1 MAGEGAPLIARQDA
15 RADAATDSS
24 FSLPPTL
31 SPVNKLRLVMYHSLA
46 MVPAIA
52 TLGVALYSTQ
62 SLMGVCN
69 MRLLYPDSPNES
81 CHHILSLG
89 TVFLFAVLGGLCWYS
104 CYKLRPV
111 FWEIA
116 HAALYVIF
124 LIPRLYVRREEQWDE
139 ALTVAQT
146 VLSSFIRTSIVE
158 ALRILNLEICV
169 LVMIALA
176 WYAESPVPSALSSAR
191 QCWVDVDDP
200 RLLLSLWIGTGWAAA
215 ELLASTWQLF
225 KFVPLYRTVERPM
238 LRLDEED
245 ILTDFVDEGHPANE
259 PNSSN
264 SDLSLSSGEVSDELE
279 QLSLDEL
286 ILMREKTEFEQQ
298 LGDYLENVPPAIITL
313 WRMDTVLWHLGSTLL
328 ISASL
333 TEAQGCSS
341 LSMSEGG
348 VYRFVPFPAL
358 AKVGITYWILVL
370 VHGIGTIIWMMALP
384 RIGLT
389 TVTYTSMLVGLILV
403 SAGLGRWNALV

>member
-1 MAGEGAPLIARQDA
+1 MLARRDE
-15 RADAATDSS
+15 RADTATESS

-31 SPVNKLRLVMYHSLA
+31 SPVNKLRLVVYHSLA

-52 TLGVALYSTQ
+52 TLGMALYSTQ

-69 MRLLYPDSPNES
+69 MRLLYPDSANES
-81 CHHILSLG
+81 CQNIFSLG
-89 TVFLFAVLGGLCWYS
+89 SAFLFSVLGGLCWYS

-111 FWEIA
+111 FWEFGHVI
-116 HAALYVIF
+116 LYLLF
-124 LIPRLYVRREEQWDE
+124 FIPRLYVRNEDQWDE

-158 ALRILNLEICV
+158 ALRILNLEVCV

-176 WYAESPVPSALSSAR
+176 WYSDSPMVSVQSSTR
-191 QCWVDVDDP
+191 ECWADIDDP
-200 RLLLSLWIGTGWAAA
+200 RFVLALWIGSGWAAA

-238 LRLDEED
+238 LSLDEED
-245 ILTDFVDEGHPANE
+245 ILNDFVEEGHSANE
-259 PNSSN
+259 PGSSQ
-264 SDLSLSSGEVSDELE
+264 SDLSLSSGQVSDELE

-286 ILMREKTEFEQQ
+286 ILTREKTEFEDQ

-313 WRMDTVLWHLGSTLL
+313 WRLDTVLWHLGSSLL
-328 ISASL
+328 ICASL

-341 LSMSEGG
+341 LSMTEGD
-348 VYRFVPFPAL
+348 VYRFTPFPAL
-358 AKVGITYWILVL
+358 ARVGVTYWMLVL
-370 VHGIGTIIWMMALP
+370 VHGIGTTVWMISLP

>member
-1 MAGEGAPLIARQDA
+1 MLARQDE
-15 RADAATDSS
+15 RADSATGSS

-31 SPVNKLRLVMYHSLA
+31 SPVNKLRLVFYHLLA
-46 MVPAIA
+46 MVPAVA

-62 SLMGVCN
+62 SLMGMCN

-81 CHHILSLG
+81 CQGILSLG
-89 TVFLFAVLGGLCWYS
+89 PAFLFAVLGGLCWYS

-116 HAALYVIF
+116 HIF
-124 LIPRLYVRREEQWDE
+124 LYLLFFVPRLYVRSEEQWDE
-139 ALTVAQT
+139 ALNVAQT

-176 WYAESPVPSALSSAR
+176 WYSDSPMVSALSSTR
-191 QCWVDVDDP
+191 ECWADIDDP
-200 RLLLSLWIGTGWAAA
+200 RFMLAFWIGSGWAVA

-245 ILTDFVDEGHPANE
+245 ILNDFVEESHVADGQ
-259 PNSSN
+259 NSSH
-264 SDLSLSSGEVSDELE
+264 SDSSLSSGEVSDELE

-286 ILMREKTEFEQQ
+286 ILMREKSELEHQ

-313 WRMDTVLWHLGSTLL
+313 WRLDTVLWHLGSSLL
-328 ISASL
+328 ICASL
-333 TEAQGCSS
+333 TESQGCSS
-341 LSMSEGG
+341 LSMAEGD
-348 VYRFVPFPAL
+348 VFRFTPFPSL
-358 AKVGITYWILVL
+358 ARVGVTYWVLVL
-370 VHGIGTIIWMMALP
+370 LHGIASTTWMIALP

-389 TVTYTSMLVGLILV
+389 TVTYTSMLVGLILL